1 LIGFRTVELA
11 QHTYGPNIK
20 GLSFY
25 FVVNGHPMFV
35 KGSNWVPPDEF
46 YDRLSDERLERLL
59 RSAQLANMNIL
70 RVSGAGVYERDSFYE
85 MTDRLGIMVWHD
97 FMFACSFYP
106 VDEPFLTNVRNEVI
120 YQMKR
125 LQSHASLIIWVG
137 NCELEVAIAQNWYS
151 VPADR
156 MPKVKDDYRKL
167 NLDVIMR
174 TVQEVDKG
182 DNRPFVVS
190 TPSNG
195 LESISENYTA
205 SNPQDSLYG

>member
-1 LIGFRTVELA
+1 MISCSLVVCKILLVKRL
-11 QHTYGPNIK
+11 Y
-20 GLSFY
+20 LFY
-25 FVVNGHPMFV
+25 PSTLF
-35 KGSNWVPPDEF
+35 S
-46 YDRLSDERLERLL
+46 
-59 RSAQLANMNIL
+59 
-70 RVSGAGVYERDSFYE
+70 
-85 MTDRLGIMVWHD
+85 
-97 FMFACSFYP
+97 YP

-137 NCELEVAIAQNWYS
+137 NNENEVAIAQNWYG
-151 VPADR
+151 VPAGR

-174 TVQEVDKG
+174 AVQEVDKG